1 MAAQQQVPARERRR
15 KRLWLIGISTV
26 VVLLAGTLVVA
37 NLAAS
42 RDNAAS
48 TNSSTG
54 SASPNDKN
62 PAVSPAP
69 MGSPAPTGPATP
81 DHTPAPGAEQP
92 VVEPTPPPELPPVA
106 FTKPVAPVTGLVFSL
121 SALEAVQ
128 GVARGPGEVAGPAL
142 RFALTIRNDTAATVS
157 LESTVVN
164 LYFGADQNPAT
175 DLQEPG
181 GVPLPPE
188 VASGTSA
195 TAVLIF
201 AVPAAERDKVKIAV
215 DYSVGVPIVVFE
227 GRAPR

>member
-1 MAAQQQVPARERRR
+1 MAAQQVPARERRR
-15 KRLWLIGISTV
+15 KRLWLIGISAA
-26 VVLLAGTLVVA
+26 VLLLVGTLVVA
-37 NLAAS
+37 NIAAS
-42 RDNAAS
+42 QDNSAS
-48 TNSSTG
+48 TNSSG
-54 SASPNDKN
+54 ASASPDGTN
-62 PAVSPAP
+62 PTV
-69 MGSPAPTGPATP
+69 SPAPTGPATP
-81 DHTPAPGAEQP
+81 GATPPPGAEPP
-92 VVEPTPPPELPPVA
+92 VVEPTALPELPPVA
-106 FTKPVAPVTGLVFSL
+106 FTEPVAPVTGLVFTL
-121 SALEAVQ
+121 SALEAVE

-181 GVPLPPE
+181 GVPLPSE

-195 TAVLIF
+195 TAVFIF

-215 DYSVGVPIVVFE
+215 DYSVEVPIVVFE